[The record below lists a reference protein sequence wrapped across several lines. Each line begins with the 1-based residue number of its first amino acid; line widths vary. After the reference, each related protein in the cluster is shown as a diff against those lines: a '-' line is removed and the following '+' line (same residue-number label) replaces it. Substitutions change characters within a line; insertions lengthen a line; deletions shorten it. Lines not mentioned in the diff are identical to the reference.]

1 MRHLS
6 GCGGIWFWKVF
17 VPVVGYF
24 LLKKLR
30 QHRKKK
36 EKVHGIP
43 IICFSES
50 VDMKTAPALRASLVL
65 LSCEEQTISVLFT
78 ELRFV
83 RGPDLSSLMWSLTL
97 HYPLQEIMQSL
108 CILCLLMEKMMNEQK
123 RSGLIVCYW
132 IFNWTGYILGNDN
145 LYTYASVIGVIGRY
159 VRLGLI
165 LLST

>member
-1 MRHLS
+1 MVEYDFEKYLS
-6 GCGGIWFWKVF
+6 LLWDIF
-17 VPVVGYF
+17 VSRCWDNVE
-24 LLKKLR
+24 K
-30 QHRKKK
+30 RKKK
-36 EKVHGIP
+36 SMGFLWFASVNP
-43 IICFSES
+43 DL
-50 VDMKTAPALRASLVL
+50 VDMKTAPALRANLVL
-65 LSCEEQTISVLFT
+65 LSCEEQTIYVLFT
-78 ELRFV
+78 ELRFG

-145 LYTYASVIGVIGRY
+145 LYIYASVIGVVGRY
-159 VRLGLI
+159 VRLLGLT